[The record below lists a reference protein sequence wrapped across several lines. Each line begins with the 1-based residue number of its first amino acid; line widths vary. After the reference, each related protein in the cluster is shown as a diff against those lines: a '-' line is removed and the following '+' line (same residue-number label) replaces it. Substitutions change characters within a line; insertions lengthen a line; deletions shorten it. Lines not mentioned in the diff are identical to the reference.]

1 MGFEEKMPGVIPS
14 ESNGLSKGSPSKK
27 NRLSLKFFQK
37 KETKRALDFTDSQE
51 NEEKASEYRGSEID
65 QVVPAAQ
72 SSPMNCEKRENLLP
86 FVGLN
91 NLGNTCYLNS
101 ILQVLYFCPGFK
113 SGVKH
118 LFNII
123 SRKKEALKDEVNQK
137 DKGNCKEDSLAS
149 YELICSL
156 QSLIISVEQLQASF
170 LLNPEK
176 YTDELATQPRRL
188 LNTLREL
195 NPMYEGYLQHDA
207 QEVLQC
213 ILGNIQET
221 CQLLKKEE
229 VKNVAELSNKVE
241 EKPHQKEEISSIN
254 SMEMDN
260 MRHSEDYK
268 EKLPKGN
275 GKRKSDTEFGNM
287 KKKVKVSKEH
297 QSFEE
302 NQRQTRSKRKATGD
316 TLEMP
321 PKIIPKYISEN
332 ESARPS
338 LKKSRVKIN
347 WFKSAAK
354 QPGILSKFCSLG
366 KINQG
371 PKGQSKENEY
381 DLEEDSGKCEND
393 STTNG
398 CGLEPPGDNVKPV
411 NGNEVKTINK
421 GTEQIGFELVEKL
434 FQGQLVLRT
443 RCLECESLTERRE
456 DFQDISVPVQEDELS
471 KVDESSEISPEPKTE
486 MKTLRWAISQFAS
499 VERIVGE
506 DKYFC
511 ENCHHYTEAERSLLF
526 DKMPEVITIHLKC
539 FAASGLEFDCY
550 GGGLSKI
557 NTPLLTPLKLS
568 LEEWSTKPTNDS
580 YGLFAVVMHSGITI
594 SSGHYTASVKVTDL
608 NSLELDKEN
617 FVVDQMCDMGK
628 PEPLNEEEARGVV
641 ENYDD
646 EEMSI
651 RVNGNTQPSKVLN
664 KKTVEAVGLLG
675 GQKSKAD
682 YELYN
687 KASNPDKVASTAF
700 AENRNSEA
708 NNTNGTHEFDRNKES
723 SEETGINISGFEN
736 KISYVVQSLKEY
748 EGKWLLF
755 DDSEVKVTEEK
766 DFLNSLSPSTSPT
779 STPYLLFYKKL

>member
-1 MGFEEKMPGVIPS
+1 M
-14 ESNGLSKGSPSKK
+14 
-27 NRLSLKFFQK
+27 
-37 KETKRALDFTDSQE
+37 
-51 NEEKASEYRGSEID
+51 
-65 QVVPAAQ
+65 
-72 SSPMNCEKRENLLP
+72 
-86 FVGLN
+86 
-91 NLGNTCYLNS
+91 
-101 ILQVLYFCPGFK
+101 
-113 SGVKH
+113 
-118 LFNII
+118 
-123 SRKKEALKDEVNQK
+123 
-137 DKGNCKEDSLAS
+137 
-149 YELICSL
+149 
-156 QSLIISVEQLQASF
+156 
-170 LLNPEK
+170 
-176 YTDELATQPRRL
+176 
-188 LNTLREL
+188 
-195 NPMYEGYLQHDA
+195 
-207 QEVLQC
+207 
-213 ILGNIQET
+213 
-221 CQLLKKEE
+221 
-229 VKNVAELSNKVE
+229 
-241 EKPHQKEEISSIN
+241 
-254 SMEMDN
+254 
-260 MRHSEDYK
+260 
-268 EKLPKGN
+268 
-275 GKRKSDTEFGNM
+275 
-287 KKKVKVSKEH
+287 
-297 QSFEE
+297 
-302 NQRQTRSKRKATGD
+302 
-316 TLEMP
+316 
-321 PKIIPKYISEN
+321 
-332 ESARPS
+332 
-338 LKKSRVKIN
+338 
-347 WFKSAAK
+347 
-354 QPGILSKFCSLG
+354 G

-381 DLEEDSGKCEND
+381 DLEDSGKCEND
-393 STTNG
+393 NTASG
-398 CGLEPPGDNVKPV
+398 CGLESPGNNVKPINDNEV
-411 NGNEVKTINK
+411 KVINGNEVKPINK

-456 DFQDISVPVQEDELS
+456 DFQDISVPVQEDEFS
-471 KVDESSEISPEPKTE
+471 KIEESSEISPEPKTE

-608 NSLELDKEN
+608 NSLELDEEN
-617 FVVDQMCDMGK
+617 FVVGQMCDMGK
-628 PEPLNEEEARGVV
+628 PEPLKEEEARGVV

-646 EEMSI
+646 EEVSI
-651 RVNGNTQPSKVLN
+651 RVSGNTQPSKVLN
-664 KKTVEAVGLLG
+664 KKTVEAIGLLG

-708 NNTNGTHEFDRNKES
+708 NNTNGIHEFDRNKES
-723 SEETGINISGFEN
+723 SEQTGININGFEN

>member
-1 MGFEEKMPGVIPS
+1 MPGVIPS
-14 ESNGLSKGSPSKK
+14 ENNGLARGSPSKK

-37 KETKRALDFTDSQE
+37 KETKRALEFTDSQE

-65 QVVPAAQ
+65 QVVPAAAQ
-72 SSPMNCEKRENLLP
+72 SSPINCEKREHLLP

-123 SRKKEALKDEVNQK
+123 SRKKDALKDEASQK
-137 DKGNCKEDSLAS
+137 EKGNCKEDSLAS

-229 VKNVAELSNKVE
+229 VKNVAELSTKVE
-241 EKPHQKEEISSIN
+241 EQPHQKEELSGMKSI
-254 SMEMDN
+254 EMDSV
-260 MRHSEDYK
+260 RHSEDYK
-268 EKLPKGN
+268 EKLPKVN
-275 GKRKSDTEFGNM
+275 GKRKSDTEFGNT

-297 QSFEE
+297 QSLED

-316 TLEMP
+316 MLEVP
-321 PKIIPKYISEN
+321 PKVIPKYVSEN
-332 ESARPS
+332 ESARS
-338 LKKSRVKIN
+338 SQKKSRVKLD
-347 WFKSAAK
+347 WLKSAAK
-354 QPGILSKFCSLG
+354 QPSIFSKFCSLG
-366 KINQG
+366 KISTIQG
-371 PKGQSKENEY
+371 SKGQSKESEY
-381 DLEEDSGKCEND
+381 DLDEEDLGKYEND
-393 STTNG
+393 NTANG
-398 CGLEPPGDNVKPV
+398 CGLESPGNNVNPET
-411 NGNEVKTINK
+411 NEVKPINK
-421 GTEQIGFELVEKL
+421 EQIGFELVEKL

-471 KVDESSEISPEPKTE
+471 KVEESSEISPEPKTE
-486 MKTLRWAISQFAS
+486 TKTLRWAISQFAS

-608 NSLELDKEN
+608 NSLELDKGN
-617 FVVDQMCDMGK
+617 FVVDQMCEIGK
-628 PEPLNEEEARGVV
+628 PEPLNEEEARGVA

-646 EEMSI
+646 EEVSI
-651 RVNGNTQPSKVLN
+651 RVSGNTQPTKVLN
-664 KKTVEAVGLLG
+664 KKNVEAVGLLG

-687 KASNPDKVASTAF
+687 KASNPDKFASTAF
-700 AENRNSEA
+700 GESRNSET
-708 NNTNGTHEFDRNKES
+708 NSTNGMHESDRNKEAIDQ
-723 SEETGINISGFEN
+723 TGINISGFEN